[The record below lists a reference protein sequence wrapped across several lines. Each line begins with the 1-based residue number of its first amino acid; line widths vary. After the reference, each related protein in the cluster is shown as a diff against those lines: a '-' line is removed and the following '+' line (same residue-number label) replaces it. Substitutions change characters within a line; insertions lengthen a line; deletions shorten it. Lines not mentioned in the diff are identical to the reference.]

1 MENESKKIIDLKN
14 ISSKLLTERFV
25 FMRYFGQGHEIKI
38 NIDNRKFTNS
48 DIKYLKNNFE
58 NEYKKLYGR
67 VLPNAEIEAMTW
79 IVSISINQK
88 SEKKIADIN
97 NHLLKSSKDKMRI
110 LSIEN
115 SKYIDIAHYERKDL
129 KPGNLIKGGCV
140 ISEEQTT
147 TIVSKKFQTKVL
159 SNGYLEITE
168 IRGAK

>member
-1 MENESKKIIDLKN
+1 
-14 ISSKLLTERFV
+14 
-25 FMRYFGQGHEIKI
+25 MRYFGKGHEIKI

-88 SEKKIADIN
+88 SEKKIADID

-168 IRGAK
+168 TRGTI

>member
-1 MENESKKIIDLKN
+1 LKK
-14 ISSKLLTERFV
+14 
-25 FMRYFGQGHEIKI
+25 
-38 NIDNRKFTNS
+38 
-48 DIKYLKNNFE
+48 NFE

-79 IVSISINQK
+79 IVSISTNQK
-88 SEKKIADIN
+88 SEKKITDN
-97 NHLLKSSKDKMRI
+97 KNYLLKSSKDKMRI

-115 SKYIDIAHYERKDL
+115 SKYIDVAHYERKNL
-129 KPGNLIKGGCV
+129 KPGFLIKGGCI
-140 ISEEQTT
+140 ISEQQTT